1 MNTMNSPIF
10 RKKITPEVV
19 FSLENGLT
27 LTNPREDSS
36 GQLFVCNEC
45 GELLTFNEDGS
56 YSTFLTLGGMPK
68 CIAFGPSNTS
78 IYIADLMNKV
88 VYEKPLEK
96 DKDVNFIFKDYC
108 GVSLKGPTSLVRSKD
123 DDYIIT
129 ADAGH
134 FGSST
139 INNTGGSLYLFDI
152 NNNVLKPIILNTLAY
167 PCDIYHD
174 KEDDIFYVCEM
185 LNNRVLRLVQNP
197 NGVFHSS
204 VFYTFNG
211 KLGPSAV
218 TMDEIGNIYVARS
231 DFFNKNRSNNNGI
244 ISIISKEGNLNG
256 EIVVEGFS
264 EINGLLIPR
273 NFGKTESQKKNGN
286 SENGNG
292 NGNGNDTLAGNVIY
306 FTDKNFSGVMK
317 IKLSHFSQDLE
328 KLQENKY

>member
-1 MNTMNSPIF
+1 MNTLNSPIF
-10 RKKITPEVV
+10 RKKISPEVV

-27 LTNPREDSS
+27 LTNPREDSL
-36 GQLFVCNEC
+36 GQLYVCNEC

-68 CIAFGPSNTS
+68 CIAFGPSNNS

-88 VYEKPLEK
+88 VYEKPIEK
-96 DKDVNFIFKDYC
+96 DKDINFIFRDYC

-123 DDYIIT
+123 DDFIIT

-134 FGSST
+134 FGSSN
-139 INNTGGSLYLFDI
+139 INNTGGSIYLFDI

-174 KEDDIFYVCEM
+174 KEEDIFYICEM

-197 NGVFHSS
+197 KGVFHSS

-211 KLGPSAV
+211 KLGPSAI
-218 TMDEIGNIYVARS
+218 TMDEIGNIYIARS
-231 DFFNKNRSNNNGI
+231 DFYNKNEKNNNGI
-244 ISIISKEGNLNG
+244 ISIITKDGILSG
-256 EIVVEGFS
+256 EIIVEGFS

-273 NFGKTESQKKNGN
+273 NAGKEENQNNNGN
-286 SENGNG
+286 NGN
-292 NGNGNDTLAGNVIY
+292 NGNENDSLAGNVIY
-306 FTDKNFSGVMK
+306 LTDKNFSGVLK
-317 IKLSHFSQDLE
+317 IKLSLVSHDLE
-328 KLQENKY
+328 KMQENKY